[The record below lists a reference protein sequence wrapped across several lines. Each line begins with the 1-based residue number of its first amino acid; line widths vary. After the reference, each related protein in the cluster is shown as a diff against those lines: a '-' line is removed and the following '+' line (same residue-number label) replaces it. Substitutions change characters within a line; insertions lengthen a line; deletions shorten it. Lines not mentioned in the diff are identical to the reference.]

1 MSRRY
6 NLFQSSRPNRHVFPD
21 NTRMRRLRILA
32 LAAIVLLSWG
42 CSSTYYSALETVGVY
57 KRDLLVKR
65 VEAARDSQL
74 EAKEEFQSALE
85 RFRTVVQFD
94 GGDLEAEYRRLDKA
108 LDRSEARAEDV
119 KERIESVE
127 DVATDLFAEW
137 RQELGDFNN
146 PEYRRSS
153 EQQLLA
159 TERRYDELHRAMERA
174 EARIEPVLIPLRDQ
188 VLYLKHQL
196 NAKAIAALE
205 GELNTIEVDTAAL
218 IAELE
223 TAIAQADR
231 FIDGLG

>member
-1 MSRRY
+1 MR
-6 NLFQSSRPNRHVFPD
+6 L
-21 NTRMRRLRILA
+21 TRFLP
-32 LAAIVLLSWG
+32 LAAIALFG

-65 VEAARDSQL
+65 VEAARDSQVD
-74 EAKEEFQSALE
+74 AKEEFQSALE

-108 LDRSEARAEDV
+108 LQRSEDRADEVRD
-119 KERIESVE
+119 RIESVE
-127 DVATDLFAEW
+127 DVAADLFKEW

-146 PEYRRSS
+146 AEYRRNS

-159 TERRYDELHRAMERA
+159 TERRYDELHLAMERA
-174 EARIEPVLIPLRDQ
+174 ESRIEPVLVPLRDQ

-205 GELNTIEVDTAAL
+205 GELGTIEIDTAAL
-218 IAELE
+218 ISELE
-223 TAIAQADR
+223 TAIAEADR